1 MKNSKTFYFLIC
13 SALIII
19 FFIILNSYN
28 GRNNNEFTFG
38 KITIGEKFNP
48 KSFSEE
54 FDVIQNNK
62 VMNNYEF
69 PDHTKIYV
77 DRMVKLQPRKNNPNG
92 DENNYLKFMSDDI
105 NVGLNEDKKINIVS
119 FDIINENN
127 NFNKILKTIK
137 DKDIKIVSRS
147 ISKMDNGKG
156 FDYTIQYTKDKDSKI
171 ITILSLQSSIYY
183 DIISEENLNIE
194 IKLSDIQNLS
204 ISFYDKSMIEN
215 QGDINVF

>member
-28 GRNNNEFTFG
+28 GRNNNEFAFG

-171 ITILSLQSSIYY
+171 ITVLSLQSSIYY

>member
-19 FFIILNSYN
+19 FFITLNSYN

-38 KITIGEKFNP
+38 KITIGETFNP

-77 DRMVKLQPRKNNPNG
+77 DRMIKLQPRKNNPNG

-119 FDIINENN
+119 FDIINEND

-171 ITILSLQSSIYY
+171 ITVLSLQSSIYY
-183 DIISEENLNIE
+183 DIISEEKLNIE

>member
-77 DRMVKLQPRKNNPNG
+77 DRIVKLQPRKNNPNG

-156 FDYTIQYTKDKDSKI
+156 FDYTIQYTKDKESKI
-171 ITILSLQSSIYY
+171 ITVLSLQSSIYY

>member
-171 ITILSLQSSIYY
+171 ITVLSLQSSIYY